1 MKTLPVGEIKAQF
14 SEVLE
19 RVLLGETF
27 GIVYG
32 KKKRPVA
39 MIVPYVDPE
48 EKAARKIGVLDGKNS
63 IVFAE
68 DFKMTENELLGFK

>member
-19 RVLLGETF
+19 RVRLGETF
-27 GIVYG
+27 GILYG

-39 MIVPYVDPE
+39 MIVPYVDL
-48 EKAARKIGVLDGKNS
+48 EKKASRKIGLLDGKNA
-63 IVFAE
+63 IVFSE
-68 DFKMTENELLGFK
+68 DFKMTEDELLGLK

>member
-19 RVLLGETF
+19 RVRLGETY

-48 EKAARKIGVLDGKNS
+48 EKAPRKIGVLDGKNA

-68 DFKMTENELLGFK
+68 DFKMTENELMGFK

>member
-1 MKTLPVGEIKAQF
+1 MKNLPVGEIKAQF

-19 RVLLGETF
+19 QVLLGETF

-39 MIVPYVDPE
+39 MIVPYVDPQ
-48 EKAARKIGVLDGKNS
+48 EKASRKIGVLDGKNA

-68 DFKMTENELLGFK
+68 DFKMTEDELMGFK